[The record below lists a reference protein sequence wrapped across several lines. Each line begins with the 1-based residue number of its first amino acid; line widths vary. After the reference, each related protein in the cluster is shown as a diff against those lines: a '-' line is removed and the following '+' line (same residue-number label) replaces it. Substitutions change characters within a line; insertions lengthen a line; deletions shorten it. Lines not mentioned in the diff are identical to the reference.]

1 MPCFILYSQGQIC
14 LLLQVFQRRRWHPTP
29 VLLPGKSHGRRS
41 LVGCNPRGHKES
53 DTTERLSTRARTH
66 THTHTHV
73 KWSVLATRAGAG
85 IQAPLSSPT
94 INTIPSTQTPS
105 SSLLPCFCNKE
116 AQAARLPASVWH
128 PSAHFIC
135 SPDDRHQSALDAY
148 LIEAHRLRLTAQG
161 WGAWPS
167 KSSLHTLSHLCSQQP
182 ACSPLSSPCSLHK
195 ASLHSWPLAHPQDSA
210 QGWVAGLSQGPPPP
224 RLPAI
229 MVPIAQ
235 YCHNALSY

>member
-1 MPCFILYSQGQIC
+1 MECSSHTSGCWNPSPSLQPHYQYHPLHSDPFI
-14 LLLQVFQRRRWHPTP
+14 FP
-29 VLLPGKSHGRRS
+29 
-41 LVGCNPRGHKES
+41 
-53 DTTERLSTRARTH
+53 A
-66 THTHTHV
+66 
-73 KWSVLATRAGAG
+73 A
-85 IQAPLSSPT
+85 
-94 INTIPSTQTPS
+94 
-105 SSLLPCFCNKE
+105 CFCNKE

-182 ACSPLSSPCSLHK
+182 ACSPLSSPCSLHE